1 MVKNMKELKIID
13 TINRRTTTVEKIPNL
28 KLLILFGSRACG
40 EHRQYEAIL
49 SQTNYRLFR
58 VCGKKYGRSIRI
70 ENLRFHR

>member
-13 TINRRTTTVEKIPNL
+13 TINRITTTVEKIPNL

-58 VCGKKYGRSIRI
+58 LSRGERCLKNKK
-70 ENLRFHR
+70 N